1 MPGEGSDGGMSS
13 EEDIDEDNQG
23 PAAKPKRKLGDKVPP
38 KKRASHFDTKAETV
52 VGKVV
57 ARCKFAP
64 GSTTEAYPLP
74 SAGTGS
80 YLGPGSGWMSPS
92 LLCV

>member
-1 MPGEGSDGGMSS
+1 MSS

-52 VGKVV
+52 VGKAHILAQEVDG
-57 ARCKFAP
+57 CHLHFFAFEVP
-64 GSTTEAYPLP
+64 DKHGNMQKS
-74 SAGTGS
+74 
-80 YLGPGSGWMSPS
+80 
-92 LLCV
+92 CVQLETWWGL